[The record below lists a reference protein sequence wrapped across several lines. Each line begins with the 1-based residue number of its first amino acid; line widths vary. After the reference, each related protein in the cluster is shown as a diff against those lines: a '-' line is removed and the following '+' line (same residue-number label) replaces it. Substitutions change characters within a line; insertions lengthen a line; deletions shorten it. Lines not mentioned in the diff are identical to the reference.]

1 MKRFEIKKEVDTRD
15 QTDLWVIRFSEK
27 LDNFNQ
33 VRETLKKHKVYYSR
47 FKGGFIS
54 KAFIDDETVMNML
67 DNLADATVKSDN
79 KKTGKIIYHK
89 TLNDYITIDE
99 IRTSLEKIVKDKE
112 FYINDWA
119 YGYYEHPEDKVQKFI
134 DENVERFTRYLKNNF
149 ELGYIREAIVM
160 KSLKK
165 SPFDFNANGSKLT
178 YLLIWDKLPIIED
191 LKITDEAYTAT
202 WGYDQTNVDIAYRLN
217 KKFNGLDIL
226 YSPTETD
233 RILLKRIKENG
244 YFAFKHRVGHYKRD
258 SSPLKTFENDAS
270 QTGRYR

>member
-1 MKRFEIKKEVDTRD
+1 MKKFEIKKEVDTRD
-15 QTDLWVIRFSEK
+15 QTDLWVIRFNER

-67 DNLADATVKSDN
+67 DNLADAAVKSDN
-79 KKTGKIIYHK
+79 KKSGKIIYHK
-89 TLNDYITIDE
+89 TLNDYITINE

-119 YGYYEHPEDKVQKFI
+119 YGYYEYQEDKVKKFI
-134 DENVERFTRYLKNNF
+134 DDNVERFTNYLKNNI

-165 SPFDFNANGSKLT
+165 SPFDFNANGTKLT
-178 YLLIWDKLPIIED
+178 YLLIWDKLPIIEG

-217 KKFNGLDIL
+217 KKFNGLDVL

-233 RILLKRIKENG
+233 RILLKRIKEND
-244 YFAFKHRVGHYKRD
+244 YFAFKHRSGYYRRD
-258 SSPLKTFENDAS
+258 NNPLKTFENDAS